1 MRWVLR
7 SKLYSKN
14 KVTAINTF
22 PVPFIRYPVAVV
34 NWRREDLKET
44 DIGTR
49 KLMTMHGVFHPKS
62 STARLYTSRKEGG
75 RGLHSIKDVLH
86 QEEQSLKSY
95 VSKKAEGDPMMAEF
109 KRLIAI
115 WKEPDEAVAW
125 YEKPLHGA
133 WHKGVLEVAD
143 TALTYQWLNKS
154 NIRANTEALIM
165 AAQKQ
170 ALNTRAV
177 PHEIY
182 HTVQDSKCKL
192 SKQHAETV
200 AHITSGCS
208 KLAGTEYTERHN
220 NVASIVYRVICA
232 EYDLEHSKDW

>member
-1 MRWVLR
+1 M
-7 SKLYSKN
+7 
-14 KVTAINTF
+14 
-22 PVPFIRYPVAVV
+22 
-34 NWRREDLKET
+34 
-44 DIGTR
+44 
-49 KLMTMHGVFHPKS
+49 
-62 STARLYTSRKEGG
+62 
-75 RGLHSIKDVLH
+75 HSIKNVVR

-95 VSKKAEGDPMMAEF
+95 VSKKAEGDPMRAEF

-170 ALNTRAV
+170 AFNTRAV
-177 PHEIY
+177 AHEIY
-182 HTVQDSKCKL
+182 HTVQDPRCSLC
-192 SKQHAETV
+192 KQHAETL

-208 KLAGTEYTERHN
+208 ALAETEYTEGRN
-220 NVASIVYRVICA
+220 KC
-232 EYDLEHSKDW
+232 K